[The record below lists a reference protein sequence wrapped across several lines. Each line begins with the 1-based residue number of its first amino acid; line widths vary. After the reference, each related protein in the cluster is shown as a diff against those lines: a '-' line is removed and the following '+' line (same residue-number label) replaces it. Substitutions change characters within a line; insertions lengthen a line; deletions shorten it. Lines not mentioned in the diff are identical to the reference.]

1 MITKSYLKY
10 LLIIASILSS
20 IGVLGQ
26 GNEGGKPADTPA
38 KYDMLDSLIAISII
52 LFILSVIVEKI
63 TQLIRKYAPFIKP
76 HYPKPIR
83 NTAGVFWRNINKKQT
98 GVTPERDKRVEREVG
113 TLSFVIGALIV
124 IAFKVDLFRMLTEA
138 DPRNVLFWKDSK
150 GLGTTIDILLFILS
164 LALTAFFLTFGSKF
178 FHDLLDTLFQVKSMK
193 KKLTDDNT
201 YKAET
206 IQQFDEYIEK
216 GYTELIETAI
226 QQNRDCF
233 VGPLVVGPPMHGRMM
248 KDGRLVDCIDVHV
261 SGTDRGI
268 IPVAVQAKLEKGQ
281 VINVPVQVIFEVAK
295 PKALAA
301 QGDTIGSQLSPNFK
315 GTICCK
321 LRRNSDNRVALL
333 TCSHVITA
341 GSAKNHFG
349 TITPEIAANFSEN
362 ASGNFF
368 WAICDNQ
375 LDVGL
380 MDPGQVA
387 FEYKFRPGKERVLT
401 PSDMSAT
408 KVKVVRQGD
417 RGVASGEVVNHR
429 ARRPIAIIYKEG
441 EFSLQDLIILGK
453 AINEGGEQRRFV
465 SLTSEGD
472 SGACV
477 YDENN
482 CPIGMI
488 VAGNS
493 QFSYAI
499 PIIDIL
505 NKANASIIT

>member
-1 MITKSYLKY
+1 MIRKTYIKY
-10 LLIIASILSS
+10 LLTIISTFAFSW
-20 IGVLGQ
+20 VMAQ
-26 GNEGGKPADTPA
+26 GEEPANTPA

-63 TQLIRKYAPFIKP
+63 TQLIRKYSPFIKP

-83 NTAGVFWRNINKKQT
+83 KTAGAFWKNINKKQT
-98 GVTPERDKRVEREVG
+98 GVTPERDKRVEREVSS
-113 TLSFVIGALIV
+113 LSFVIGALIV
-124 IAFKVDLFRMLTEA
+124 IAFKVDLFRMLTES

-150 GLGTTIDILLFILS
+150 GLETFTGILLFILS

-193 KKLTDDNT
+193 KKLTDENT

-206 IQQFDEYIEK
+206 IEQFDEYIEK
-216 GYTELIETAI
+216 GYTVLIETAI
-226 QQNRDCF
+226 QQNGDCF
-233 VGPLVVGPPMHGRMM
+233 VGPQIVSPPMHGRMM
-248 KDGRLVDCIDVHV
+248 KDGRLVDCIDIHV

-268 IPVAVQAKLEKGQ
+268 IPFAVQAKLEKGQ
-281 VINVPVQVIFEVAK
+281 VITMPVQVIFEVEM

-301 QGDTIGSQLSPNFK
+301 QGDTIGSQLNPNFK

-349 TITPEIAANFSEN
+349 TISPEIAGNFSGN
-362 ASGNFF
+362 ATGNFF
-368 WAICDNQ
+368 WAVCDNQ
-375 LDVGL
+375 LDIGL
-380 MDPGQVA
+380 MDPGQQSFQYVFTPA
-387 FEYKFRPGKERVLT
+387 KERALT
-401 PSDMSAT
+401 TSDMSNT
-408 KVKVVRQGD
+408 KVKVVRQQG
-417 RGVASGEVVNHR
+417 RAVSTGQVVNHLVN
-429 ARRPIAIIYKEG
+429 RPTAILYKEG
-441 EFSLQDLIILGK
+441 EFSLVNLIVLSEVIK
-453 AINEGGEQRRFV
+453 EGNTSRFV
-465 SLTSEGD
+465 TLTTEGD

-482 CPIGMI
+482 CPIGMV

-493 QFSYAI
+493 KFSYAI